1 MTHEENKMNQDTQDI
16 SEENSAED
24 IKEEDVDEESTDEQS
39 SELAEVEEL
48 KTENS
53 ELSDRVLRLQAEIQN
68 LQRRNTKNREELL
81 RFRSQ
86 DLAKDVIP
94 SIDNL
99 ERALQI
105 EVEDEAGLNLKKGL
119 EMVLN
124 SLLQALAN
132 NHVEI
137 IDPKGELFDPN
148 YHEAYTQLPAQDG
161 QTSGEVA
168 KVFEKGYKL
177 HDRVLRAAKVAVVQ

>member
-1 MTHEENKMNQDTQDI
+1 MTHEENKVNQDTQDI
-16 SEENSAED
+16 SEEKTAED
-24 IKEEDVDEESTDEQS
+24 YSEEVVDEKQPDEQS
-39 SELAEVEEL
+39 TELAEYEEL
-48 KTENS
+48 KSENS
-53 ELSDRVLRLQAEIQN
+53 ELSDRILRLQAEIQN

-81 RFRSQ
+81 RYRSQ

-132 NHVEI
+132 NHVEV
-137 IDPKGELFDPN
+137 IDPKGEPFDPN
-148 YHEAYTQLPAQDG
+148 YHEAYTQLSAQEG
-161 QTSGEVA
+161 QESGEVA
-168 KVFEKGYKL
+168 EVFEKGYKL